1 MCNCMLSLKFLVCSK
16 VRAYSENR
24 NQRMRQ
30 VVAFLGGLKTMENLK
45 PSGSESGC
53 GRLYTEEVVVQ
64 GSNCKALTGKILVL
78 WIDGRLWETVAYE
91 S

>member
-1 MCNCMLSLKFLVCSK
+1 
-16 VRAYSENR
+16 
-24 NQRMRQ
+24 
-30 VVAFLGGLKTMENLK
+30 MENLK

-78 WIDGRLWETVAYE
+78 WIDGRLWETVTYGRRSLTRASRTWRFDLYPVLQLLIPPIMQFFSALE
-91 S
+91 LIEGF